1 MPGDR
6 DILTQLSKPR
16 MFGVAGFALAA
27 SFAAVWRVR
36 TNKDNILTFQEFS
49 LADDI
54 LRAIADL
61 GFESP
66 TPIQAVMVPQLLAE
80 DSDVVGVAQTGTGKT
95 AAFGLPVVE
104 RIDPSDRFPQA
115 LILCPTRELCMQ
127 ISADLVSFAKHRSGL
142 SITSVYGGDSYDRQI
157 RSLRR
162 GTHIIVATPGRLL
175 DLLQR
180 RVADIGRIRF
190 LILDEADIML
200 NMGFKEELDSILELA
215 PNERQTILLSATM
228 PKGVTEIARAYMN
241 DPVRLSVGNR
251 NAGPETVDHHYYVVR
266 KHDKYPALKRIV
278 DFHPSL
284 YGIVFCRTRAGAQE
298 IAEKLVDDGY
308 GAEAL
313 HGDLSQSQRELV
325 MNKFRSGSVRLLVA
339 TDIAARGLDV
349 VDLTHVIHYDLP
361 TEADVYTHRSGRTGR
376 AGKSGTSFS
385 LVGPGE
391 RARLRWFERSV
402 KRKMVQMHVPQ
413 IREICEQQLIQ
424 LIERVES
431 VEVDSEQISSYLP
444 IVAEKLSTLSR
455 DELVQR
461 FVSLEFNKFLHY
473 YKDLRDIPSVKGSE
487 GRFDEGNRGRGRAN
501 GKSGDEYGWLAI
513 GLGKVNRVLPLTII
527 GLVNQSAQR
536 NVRLG
541 RIDIGPSKSW
551 VQVASQSIKDVEK
564 SLRETTYKGRKLRV
578 ERSNG
583 SPGRS
588 RKSA

>member
-1 MPGDR
+1 M
-6 DILTQLSKPR
+6 
-16 MFGVAGFALAA
+16 
-27 SFAAVWRVR
+27 
-36 TNKDNILTFQEFS
+36 TFHDFS
-49 LADDI
+49 LADEL
-54 LRAIADL
+54 LRAIEDL
-61 GFESP
+61 GFVSP
-66 TPIQAVMVPQLLAE
+66 TPIQALMVPQLLTE
-80 DSDVVGVAQTGTGKT
+80 DSDLVAVAQTGTGKT

-115 LILCPTRELCMQ
+115 LVLCPTRELCMQ
-127 ISADLVSFAKHRSGL
+127 ISADLVSFAKHTPGL
-142 SITSVYGGDSYDRQI
+142 SVTSVYGGDSYDRQT

-180 RVADIGRIRF
+180 RIADIGRIRF

-200 NMGFKEELDSILELA
+200 NMGFKEELDSILVLA
-215 PNERQTILLSATM
+215 PKERQTILLSATM
-228 PKGVTEIARAYMN
+228 PRGVTEIARAYMN
-241 DPVRLSVGNR
+241 DPVLLSVGSK
-251 NAGPETVDHHYYVVR
+251 NAGPETVEHRFCVVR

-278 DFHPSL
+278 DFHPGL

-325 MNKFRSGSVRLLVA
+325 MNKFRSRSVRLLVA

-349 VDLTHVIHYDLP
+349 VDLSHVIHYDLP
-361 TEADVYTHRSGRTGR
+361 TEADIYTHRSGRTGR
-376 AGKSGTSFS
+376 AGKSGTSLS

-391 RARLRWFERSV
+391 RTRLRWFERNV
-402 KRKMVQMHVPQ
+402 KREITQMRVPQ

-424 LIERVES
+424 LIDRVES
-431 VEVDSEQISSYLP
+431 VEVDSDQISPYLP
-444 IVAEKLSTLSR
+444 IIAEKLSTLSR

-461 FVSLEFNKFLHY
+461 FVSLEFNKILHY
-473 YKDLRDIPSVKGSE
+473 YKDLRDIPTVTGSE
-487 GRFDEGNRGRGRAN
+487 RRLDEVNRDRGRAN
-501 GKSGDEYGWLAI
+501 GKISDEYGWLAI
-513 GLGKVNRVLPLTII
+513 GLGKINRVLPLTII

-551 VQVASQSIKDVEK
+551 VQVASQSIGDVEK
-564 SLRETTYKGRKLRV
+564 SLRETTYKGKKLRV